1 MPSADPYYS
10 GGLPPG
16 PPPPNAD
23 PYQNYDP
30 YQKYYS
36 NRPRE
41 SEYSGQRFVI
51 SSCSHY
57 ISPIVFFLF

>member
-1 MPSADPYYS
+1 MPPVDPYYS

-16 PPPPNAD
+16 PPPNVD

-36 NRPRE
+36 NRPHE
-41 SEYSGQRFVI
+41 PEYPGPRFVI
-51 SSCSHY
+51 
-57 ISPIVFFLF
+57 IR